1 MQTDLTDATPE
12 LPHSPATRAGF
23 AVLPFFEKKTFMP
36 VLFRSLA
43 VFLSLGL
50 AAPSALAGEN
60 EREPQIVTISFDGA
74 HDVAQWKR
82 SRALARET
90 GARFTYFL
98 SCVFLLS
105 KETRATYA
113 GPGKKPGQ
121 SNVGFA
127 ETKAEVAERLEQIWQ
142 ARHEGHEIASHGC
155 GHFDGKDWSAADWGK
170 EFTQFR
176 TILTDAY
183 KINDIAGEP
192 LGWRDFAET
201 GISGFRAPYLSV
213 NAGLAEALV
222 ADGIKYD
229 ASSVS
234 RGPAAPRRKGG
245 LWHFALPLIPEGPEG
260 RRVIAMDYNWFVRHS
275 DAVEQPDTDGR
286 FEARSYR
293 ALMDAFEAEYDGA
306 RTPLQVGLHFT
317 LMNGGA
323 YWRALER
330 FAREVC
336 GKDEV
341 RCVGYD
347 ELVKTLEAKTG
358 EPVGG

>member
-1 MQTDLTDATPE
+1 
-12 LPHSPATRAGF
+12 
-23 AVLPFFEKKTFMP
+23 MP
-36 VLFRSLA
+36 VLCRSLS
-43 VFLSLGL
+43 FLLTLCL
-50 AAPSALAGEN
+50 AAPLALAGER
-60 EREPQIVTISFDGA
+60 ERDPQIVVISFDGA

-82 SRALARET
+82 SRALARAT

-105 KETRATYA
+105 KETRATYT

-127 ETKAEVAERLEQIWQ
+127 ASRAEVAERLDQIGN
-142 ARHEGHEIASHGC
+142 ARREGHEIASHGC
-155 GHFDGKDWSAADWGK
+155 GHFDGKSWSAAEWGK

-176 TILTDAY
+176 TILRDAY
-183 KINDIAGEP
+183 TINGIEGEP
-192 LGWRDFAET
+192 EGWRRFAET

-213 NAGLAEALV
+213 NAGLAEALI
-222 ADGIKYD
+222 ADGLNYD

-234 RGPAAPRRKGG
+234 RGPAAPRRKGD
-245 LWHFALPLIPEGPEG
+245 LWHFALPLIPEGPTG

-275 DAVEQPDTDGR
+275 DAVEQPDADGR
-286 FEARSYR
+286 FEERSYR
-293 ALMDAFEAEYDGA
+293 ALMNAFDAEYDGA
-306 RTPLQVGLHFT
+306 RTPLQIGFHFT

-330 FAREVC
+330 FAKTVC
-336 GKDEV
+336 EKDEV
-341 RCVGYD
+341 RCIGYGD
-347 ELVKTLEAKTG
+347 LVETLEAKTG